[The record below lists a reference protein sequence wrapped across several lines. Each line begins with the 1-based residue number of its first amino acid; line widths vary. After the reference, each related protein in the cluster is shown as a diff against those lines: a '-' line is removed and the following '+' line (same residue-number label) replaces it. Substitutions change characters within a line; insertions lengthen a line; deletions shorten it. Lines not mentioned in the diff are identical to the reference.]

1 MPIPVLDGSLGTTVN
16 CNYCIIFY
24 FRVKQA
30 SKCLEE
36 LFAHIETK
44 KNMVDNGITNNADQ
58 IKTIELLGKLT
69 EIMIP
74 LVATKTIESH
84 TF

>member
-1 MPIPVLDGSLGTTVN
+1 
-16 CNYCIIFY
+16 
-24 FRVKQA
+24 
-30 SKCLEE
+30 LEE

-44 KNMVDNGITNNADQ
+44 KNMVDDGITNNADQ

-74 LVATKTIESH
+74 LITTKTIESH
-84 TF
+84 KF